1 MAYQINGV
9 NIPSSIYNNGA
20 LLPLSNEALA
30 INGQGESVA
39 SRIKKLV
46 WRWSSLS
53 KSDFEWWTQTILSN
67 GLSLRCAARL
77 PNETGVETAYT
88 TVIVRKP
95 VPTEFHTSRY
105 YGIELVIEVLD

>member
-9 NIPSSIYNNGA
+9 NIPSTIYNSGKI
-20 LLPLSNEALA
+20 LPPAPQEIAQ
-30 INGQGESVA
+30 NGQGESVA
-39 SRIKKLV
+39 SRMKIIT
-46 WRWSSLS
+46 WAWASMS

-77 PNETGVETAYT
+77 PNETWVETAYT

-95 VPTEFHTSRY
+95 VADEMRTTRY
-105 YGIELVIEVLD
+105 FNVRMTIEVLD